1 MFFKYLAGEPSE
13 APPPRPVYARVD
25 QTEPVDDAD
34 DDAPSLVLLDCI
46 DAEWLDDNADRADHL
61 SDPGFEEADRWISV
75 IAISSDNLD
84 GADKNTDELPEW
96 YRLELGDPD
105 RGPLA
110 EQFHNLFQDPT
121 ERSVIDVRPADS
133 SEIAMLKRLAGWQ
146 NVEGAAPAAI
156 EEVLTRTE
164 PVDAV
169 AVYDVGQGAATALLS
184 HGVPTLYFDFGG
196 SALGNWRSFPE
207 PLNQFCMTASPPV
220 VLSHWD
226 WDHWSSA
233 LRDHRALQRRWIL
246 PIQNL
251 AGDLGAVHAR
261 FLGMLIASKAD
272 IYWWDYATPCITVP
286 GSGATIFR
294 ARGSQKSR
302 NESGLALSIS
312 HNGRTVLL
320 PGDASLA
327 NVCKRG
333 SSIDYLMV
341 PHHGGRSNLGTVP
354 SPNNRRRS
362 HLVYSYGAANT
373 YLHPLPGTVRTL
385 RRSWKRNAHTALRDS
400 SGLGHIGIDL
410 VATYQPSKLPP
421 CGYCMCQLGIRQ
433 WL

>member
-96 YRLELGDPD
+96 YRLKLGDPD
-105 RGPLA
+105 HGPLA

-121 ERSVIDVRPADS
+121 ECSVIDVRPAVS
-133 SEIAMLKRLAGWQ
+133 SEIAMLKKLAGWQ

-220 VLSHWD
+220 VLSYWD

-261 FLGMLIASKAD
+261 FLGMLIASKTD
-272 IYWWDYATPCITVP
+272 IYWWDYATPARDRLWISSIRTTIEVLRSLAASPTAKKTSARSRLSVPLSATP
-286 GSGATIFR
+286 GSPSMSTANSMPST
-294 ARGSQKSR
+294 
-302 NESGLALSIS
+302 L
-312 HNGRTVLL
+312 TV
-320 PGDASLA
+320 
-327 NVCKRG
+327 
-333 SSIDYLMV
+333 
-341 PHHGGRSNLGTVP
+341 
-354 SPNNRRRS
+354 
-362 HLVYSYGAANT
+362 
-373 YLHPLPGTVRTL
+373 
-385 RRSWKRNAHTALRDS
+385 TAP
-400 SGLGHIGIDL
+400 
-410 VATYQPSKLPP
+410 TKL
-421 CGYCMCQLGIRQ
+421 
-433 WL
+433 